1 MYSDLKIILP
11 PQIEDILKTLE
22 SHGFDAYVV
31 GGTVRDFLL
40 KKSTHDYDITTNAL
54 PKDIHKIFEK
64 CIDTGIKHGTVTVI
78 MNGVKAEITTFRSD
92 GVYKNHRK
100 PESVTFSK
108 NICDDLSR
116 RDFTMNAIAYK
127 DGTFT
132 DIYSGLKDIENKTI
146 KTVNDASDRFFE
158 DALRMMRAV
167 RFSCTLNFSP
177 DKNLLSAVEKQGR
190 LIKYVSFERI
200 KSEFDKI
207 VMSDYPENISKFQ
220 STHFFNNIFPN
231 LQKALDLKKDF
242 SVIKNAKTI
251 YEKYALLFLI
261 CGEKDFSEF
270 LKKYKFS
277 NGEKKKISK
286 IIEFFDVLTNESD
299 VYSVKKVMS
308 QAGEET
314 VFGIINVK
322 NALKTNT
329 KNLCNTFEK
338 AKNEPYLI
346 KHLKV
351 TGSDLINLGIKK
363 EDIGKILKY
372 LQEEVTK
379 DKNANDKEKLIVLAV
394 RRYENEN

>member
-78 MNGVKAEITTFRSD
+78 MNGIKAEITTFRSD

-132 DIYSGLKDIENKTI
+132 DVYGGLKDIENKTI

-177 DKNLLSAVEKQGR
+177 DKNLLSAVEKQGG

-200 KSEFDKI
+200 KSEFDKG
-207 VMSDYPENISKFQ
+207 M
-220 STHFFNNIFPN
+220 
-231 LQKALDLKKDF
+231 
-242 SVIKNAKTI
+242 
-251 YEKYALLFLI
+251 
-261 CGEKDFSEF
+261 
-270 LKKYKFS
+270 
-277 NGEKKKISK
+277 
-286 IIEFFDVLTNESD
+286 
-299 VYSVKKVMS
+299 
-308 QAGEET
+308 
-314 VFGIINVK
+314 
-322 NALKTNT
+322 
-329 KNLCNTFEK
+329 
-338 AKNEPYLI
+338 
-346 KHLKV
+346 
-351 TGSDLINLGIKK
+351 
-363 EDIGKILKY
+363 
-372 LQEEVTK
+372 
-379 DKNANDKEKLIVLAV
+379 
-394 RRYENEN
+394 